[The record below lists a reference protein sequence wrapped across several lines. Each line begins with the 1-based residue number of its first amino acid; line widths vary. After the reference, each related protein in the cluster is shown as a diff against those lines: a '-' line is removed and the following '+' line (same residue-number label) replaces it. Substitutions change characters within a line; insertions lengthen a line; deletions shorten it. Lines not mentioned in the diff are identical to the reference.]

1 MGLTVVLVSSI
12 LGGWSVTARA
22 EDPAEPAAAA
32 APADAQV
39 ARAVFARAILQRE
52 PDGVVSS
59 LDPDAQQIYFFTELV
74 GMEGR
79 TVRHRWEL
87 DGQVMAEVSF
97 HVGAPRWRVHSSKR
111 LLPGQ
116 PGSWTVSVVDES
128 GNILR
133 SETLSRALASPEPS
147 SSTPPAAPER

>member
-1 MGLTVVLVSSI
+1 
-12 LGGWSVTARA
+12 
-22 EDPAEPAAAA
+22 
-32 APADAQV
+32 
-39 ARAVFARAILQRE
+39 
-52 PDGVVSS
+52 
-59 LDPDAQQIYFFTELV
+59 
-74 GMEGR
+74 MEGR

-97 HVGAPRWRVHSSKR
+97 QVGAPRWRVHSSKR

-133 SETLSRALASPEPS
+133 SETLARALASPEPS
-147 SSTPPAAPER
+147 SPMPPAAPER